1 LHGNFCKSYR
11 ELDEN
16 NEKACLQCDEHI
28 ARKYYQGL
36 WKTPKIYNCHIGIW
50 DMAYPLYVDNRLIGV
65 IFAGQIIVDD
75 DMTVLREKLSSDFND
90 EFYEGACSIAGSQIT
105 NIMNHLDSKAADHDF
120 LKDLLAK
127 NSKDHMDMLMDNE
140 EIFISYEALASR
152 YRDFKEFGSM
162 LISLISK
169 LHKLTVLVA
178 QMDLLNTMSSQLSR
192 VTTCFDLWWDTLQTV
207 VNDFRRALNL
217 DDFEIYYRFK
227 SDYVQIIGNEGL
239 ITPDK
244 AKRIPLDMAVGIPVD
259 ELVHLYQ
266 ISINEDLLSEFHFD
280 RQALVYRSEVTDVEN
295 QNISTLLLVSSPI
308 NNDDNIAFTKMFCEM
323 IAVRTNI
330 SGIFEQMIRERED
343 YKKRVRRVSH
353 YTKTMLHNSL
363 SNIRQLWKNRQVN
376 IIIREKLENIEESI
390 KLAKLE
396 MAELDMKASYS
407 HKDPLDILPVIDDVV
422 NIFTSWAEE
431 RACII
436 EYQKPTRPIIINMNQ
451 AEIKIAITNLLENAI
466 KYSYAKH
473 SVRLSVTIPDEWR
486 VIIKIIN
493 YGIGIPEDK
502 LKTIREEGQRGG
514 IRDMERTNVTR
525 TGTGLGLPIAIDF
538 IESHSGSLHIRSIP
552 ADNNERNPYHRYVT
566 TVTVTL
572 PLHKERRPIQ

>member
-1 LHGNFCKSYR
+1 
-11 ELDEN
+11 
-16 NEKACLQCDEHI
+16 
-28 ARKYYQGL
+28 
-36 WKTPKIYNCHIGIW
+36 
-50 DMAYPLYVDNRLIGV
+50 
-65 IFAGQIIVDD
+65 
-75 DMTVLREKLSSDFND
+75 
-90 EFYEGACSIAGSQIT
+90 
-105 NIMNHLDSKAADHDF
+105 
-120 LKDLLAK
+120 
-127 NSKDHMDMLMDNE
+127 
-140 EIFISYEALASR
+140 
-152 YRDFKEFGSM
+152 
-162 LISLISK
+162 
-169 LHKLTVLVA
+169 
-178 QMDLLNTMSSQLSR
+178 
-192 VTTCFDLWWDTLQTV
+192 
-207 VNDFRRALNL
+207 
-217 DDFEIYYRFK
+217 
-227 SDYVQIIGNEGL
+227 
-239 ITPDK
+239 
-244 AKRIPLDMAVGIPVD
+244 
-259 ELVHLYQ
+259 
-266 ISINEDLLSEFHFD
+266 
-280 RQALVYRSEVTDVEN
+280 
-295 QNISTLLLVSSPI
+295 
-308 NNDDNIAFTKMFCEM
+308 
-323 IAVRTNI
+323 
-330 SGIFEQMIRERED
+330 
-343 YKKRVRRVSH
+343 
-353 YTKTMLHNSL
+353 MLHNSL
-363 SNIRQLWKNRQVN
+363 SNVRQLWKNRQVN

-436 EYQKPTRPIIINMNQ
+436 EYQKPARPIIINMNQ

-514 IRDMERTNVTR
+514 IRDLERMNVIR

-572 PLHKERRPIQ
+572 PLYKERDRFNEYIY